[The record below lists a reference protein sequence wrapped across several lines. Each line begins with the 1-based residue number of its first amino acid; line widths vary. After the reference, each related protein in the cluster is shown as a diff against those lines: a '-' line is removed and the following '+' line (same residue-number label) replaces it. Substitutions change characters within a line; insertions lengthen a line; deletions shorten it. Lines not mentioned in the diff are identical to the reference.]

1 MHGFLTSLFWHQPE
15 WSRISFHFQMS
26 TPRETSRTKTRTNS
40 QRNYVTFSHWQK
52 YEQTLMKITF
62 VYVGSMTV
70 SHPTVS
76 HRDNIPPGNIPPELV
91 IALQFPPIK
100 GRILPARIFHR
111 DSISPDNIPPLI
123 IYNDTIPPCSFQN
136 DNIPPDTTYP
146 LWSFGTRFWIGKDVI
161 KQGPKF

>member
-1 MHGFLTSLFWHQPE
+1 MMPWI
-15 WSRISFHFQMS
+15 RV
-26 TPRETSRTKTRTNS
+26 R
-40 QRNYVTFSHWQK
+40 
-52 YEQTLMKITF
+52 
-62 VYVGSMTV
+62 GSMTV
-70 SHPTVS
+70 SHPTIS
-76 HRDNIPPGNIPPELV
+76 HRDNIPPDNIPPELV
-91 IALQFPPIK
+91 IALQFPTIK

-111 DSISPDNIPPLI
+111 DNISPDNIPPLI